1 MGQQGLFKKMF
12 IYLLYVQKR
21 EGIESLLP
29 WLSTWSSEAES
40 EAFVSSLGE
49 TQASSEVLLLGPP

>member
-1 MGQQGLFKKMF
+1 MGQGIGMEMGQQGLFKKMF

-29 WLSTWSSEAES
+29 
-40 EAFVSSLGE
+40 
-49 TQASSEVLLLGPP
+49 